1 MTLSAAIGHG
11 FHYLRDRAA
20 SDQLADGPEPVLRQR
35 SQCRRGLG
43 CAARHAGTPDRANI
57 AADVDIIHARHALA
71 PFVDAVRT
79 VPAGVLA
86 GAIDHA
92 AERVVFEDSFKLGA
106 AAEVETNFVS
116 VGRVFEVAA
125 ETGVKIVALL
135 PDGSSPPPD
144 VEPIVAAL
152 IAEALAA
159 GRIVVVPE
167 RSVLIDDAP
176 RSGWWEIDPET
187 GQSFDRL
194 DNGRG
199 SSLGEYAEILHWMYT
214 AGVCAVG
221 LGMAVAGIIGWISGE
236 AGLAGAAAG
245 AGMCIAAAAVV
256 QGRAFP
262 HGILGSTCS
271 GGGNDDELCV
281 AAC

>member
-1 MTLSAAIGHG
+1 VRSA
-11 FHYLRDRAA
+11 
-20 SDQLADGPEPVLRQR
+20 
-35 SQCRRGLG
+35 
-43 CAARHAGTPDRANI
+43 
-57 AADVDIIHARHALA
+57 
-71 PFVDAVRT
+71 
-79 VPAGVLA
+79 PAGVLA

-106 AAEVETNFVS
+106 AAQAETNFVS

-125 ETGVKIVALL
+125 ETGVTIVALL
-135 PDGSSPPPD
+135 PDGSSPPLD
-144 VEPIVAAL
+144 VEPIAAAL
-152 IAEALAA
+152 INEALAA

-187 GQSFDRL
+187 GQAFDRL

-214 AGVCAVG
+214 AGVCIIG
-221 LGMAVAGIIGWISGE
+221 LGMAVAGVIGWISGE

-245 AGMCIAAAAVV
+245 AGMCIAAVASYKGV
-256 QGRAFP
+256 FP
-262 HGILGSTCS
+262 HGIFG
-271 GGGNDDELCV
+271 
-281 AAC
+281 AP